1 MVRIFII
8 VSKHVIRLKN
18 KLSIPNIPQILI
30 VLHLLLGKDQ
40 GINIRHKVSD
50 MIEFIQ
56 DDDRLR
62 EERKKAKKNK
72 DKYVGMS
79 SDSMGFRGSGF
90 DSGWQDKWP
99 NSGMKIDTQDFS

>member
-1 MVRIFII
+1 
-8 VSKHVIRLKN
+8 
-18 KLSIPNIPQILI
+18 
-30 VLHLLLGKDQ
+30 
-40 GINIRHKVSD
+40 

-79 SDSMGFRGSGF
+79 SESMGFRGGF
-90 DSGWQDKWP
+90 DSGWQEKWP
-99 NSGMKIDTQDFS
+99 SSGKKFREALWTNEFYD

>member
-1 MVRIFII
+1 
-8 VSKHVIRLKN
+8 
-18 KLSIPNIPQILI
+18 
-30 VLHLLLGKDQ
+30 
-40 GINIRHKVSD
+40 

-79 SDSMGFRGSGF
+79 SESMGFRGGF
-90 DSGWQDKWP
+90 DTAWVRLQPDQATPRHSQEHGD
-99 NSGMKIDTQDFS
+99 